1 MRKAHGTSAF
11 IEISAGAGT
20 DVTKAAGSL
29 PGVYFA
35 SLELQPR
42 RLAEGRSREADAR
55 NAGKGASNRA
65 IPHRRTTARDRGTPF
80 APTRRVS
87 EKLKRRIHEY
97 GRRDRRNAFF
107 AERLLD
113 LTERIERD
121 FEGEERDRLL
131 AKARDAFDRHVQLR
145 DQTNSVRD
153 VLARLRDDQKRLLEL
168 FELITPRPEGELL
181 H

>member
-1 MRKAHGTSAF
+1 
-11 IEISAGAGT
+11 
-20 DVTKAAGSL
+20 
-29 PGVYFA
+29 
-35 SLELQPR
+35 
-42 RLAEGRSREADAR
+42 
-55 NAGKGASNRA
+55 
-65 IPHRRTTARDRGTPF
+65 
-80 APTRRVS
+80 VS
-87 EKLKRRIHEY
+87 QKLRRRIHEY

-145 DQTNSVRD
+145 DRTNSVRD

-168 FELITPRPEGELL
+168 FELVTARAEGQLL